1 MFPYFNAVIASAAS
15 LAQMDVIIKRKPLID
30 SLSEEGEKPV
40 GRPFGN
46 IEVKNVYFSYPSRP
60 DNQVC
65 NDYNLSVASGE
76 TVALCGPSGAGKSTI
91 INLLLRFYDPSSG
104 QILLDGMDIR
114 SLNIRWLRS
123 VIGYVG
129 QEPVL
134 FSGTIFE
141 NISYGFDKRVFSVD
155 SVSDDVVIAAATL
168 ANAHDFITSFPNGY
182 NTDVGSNGTALS
194 GGQKQRIAIA
204 RALVKRPAVLL
215 LDEATSALDNASEKL
230 VQASIDQLQQSRM
243 QTTLVIAHRLSTIR
257 NADKIAVVNGGRVV
271 ELGKHDELLAKDGL
285 YADLVRVQLGGDEA
299 STSAKLNAMESAVA
313 AVVEAVAVIYAED
326 VELSSFTKTAF
337 EEDAKKSRNNEPNKQ
352 AGKVEKE
359 KSAPVAA
366 VEEAPLSKEES
377 RRVSRRIWGM
387 VAKYPGWV
395 LLGFFGALCFGGAFP
410 VWGYYLAKAQAMYFV
425 ESTHVLRVKAIGT
438 AVAFIVL
445 GVVTIGGATLQF
457 WCIGRVRKW

>member
-1 MFPYFNAVIASAAS
+1 
-15 LAQMDVIIKRKPLID
+15 
-30 SLSEEGEKPV
+30 
-40 GRPFGN
+40 
-46 IEVKNVYFSYPSRP
+46 
-60 DNQVC
+60 
-65 NDYNLSVASGE
+65 
-76 TVALCGPSGAGKSTI
+76 
-91 INLLLRFYDPSSG
+91 
-104 QILLDGMDIR
+104 
-114 SLNIRWLRS
+114 
-123 VIGYVG
+123 
-129 QEPVL
+129 
-134 FSGTIFE
+134 
-141 NISYGFDKRVFSVD
+141 
-155 SVSDDVVIAAATL
+155 
-168 ANAHDFITSFPNGY
+168 
-182 NTDVGSNGTALS
+182 
-194 GGQKQRIAIA
+194 
-204 RALVKRPAVLL
+204 
-215 LDEATSALDNASEKL
+215 
-230 VQASIDQLQQSRM
+230 
-243 QTTLVIAHRLSTIR
+243 
-257 NADKIAVVNGGRVV
+257 VVNGGRVV
-271 ELGKHDELLAKDGL
+271 ELGKHDELLAQDGL

-337 EEDAKKSRNNEPNKQ
+337 EEDAKKSRNTESNKQ

-457 WCIGRVRKW
+457 WCIGRVGEYVSTALRSQLFESLLRREIAYFDKEENSVGALTTKLAEDSRAVTKASGENVAIMLQSLATLLLGLAIAFWASWKIALVVLATFPINIIANVIQMRVITGAG